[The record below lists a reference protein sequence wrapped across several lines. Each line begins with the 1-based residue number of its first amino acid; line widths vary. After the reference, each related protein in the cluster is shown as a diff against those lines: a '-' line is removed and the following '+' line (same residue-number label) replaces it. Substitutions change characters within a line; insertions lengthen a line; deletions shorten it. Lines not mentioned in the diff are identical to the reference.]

1 MGPTGGACAA
11 RGLTRLVPPGDQR
24 ASEEQMATR
33 RRRRKSQAMRDD
45 AQDDLYGNDGDR
57 ARGSGSESEV
67 DSDNDGDDDG
77 ESTLTGPG
85 ESLTGGAC
93 VEIQISELIGA
104 QMGKSK
110 EPVSQD

>member
-1 MGPTGGACAA
+1 
-11 RGLTRLVPPGDQR
+11 
-24 ASEEQMATR
+24 MATR

-110 EPVSQD
+110 EPVSQDWGNRSDQSSNADHTIGNSRSRCSS